1 MKRVLIT
8 GATGFIGYELAHQ
21 LCALGHR
28 PRLLVRRASRGA
40 LFATLDAEMV
50 HGDLSRPSSLA
61 RAVEGVD
68 TVFHLG
74 ARATFESYA
83 RLAPT
88 NVVGTEALMRASV
101 GAGVERFV
109 FASSMFVH
117 GSSSEPISASTQPTP
132 SLDYG
137 RAKLEAEQAL
147 RAIAEESGVRLGIV
161 RLPHVYGPQSI
172 LFHQIRSGLV
182 IFPGSMRNLFAHLHV
197 ADAARLLI
205 EVARQEWTG
214 TSAVADQQPVS
225 WIEFFDVLRDYYP
238 RFHFLRIPEWLGHLG
253 AVAAMPFVRL
263 RGGPTMYTRGTVTGF
278 NLNLPV
284 EPDLV
289 WSELGTKPRYRSI
302 HEGIPAALD
311 GSLHFR
317 WRHPVLD
324 REGVKQNHDL
334 LNSLPTRA

>member
-1 MKRVLIT
+1 MEKVLIT

-21 LCALGHR
+21 LCALGYE
-28 PRLLVRRASRGA
+28 PRLLIRRPSRGA
-40 LFATLDAEMV
+40 LFTALNAELLQ
-50 HGDLSRPSSLA
+50 GDLSRPQSLE

-88 NVVGTEALMRASV
+88 NVTGAERLMSAAVR
-101 GAGVERFV
+101 AGVTRFV

-117 GSSSEPISASTQPTP
+117 ESTEQPISASTEPNP
-132 SLDYG
+132 ALDYG
-137 RAKLEAEQAL
+137 RAKLEAERRLQAMADACGMKL
-147 RAIAEESGVRLGIV
+147 ASV

-182 IFPGSMRNLFAHLHV
+182 IFPGSMRNVFSHLHV

-205 EVARQEWTG
+205 EVARTEWTG
-214 TSAVADQQPVS
+214 ASAVADQEPVD
-225 WIEFFDVLRDYYP
+225 WVEFFGVLSDYYP
-238 RFHFLRIPEWLGHLG
+238 RFHMLRIPQWLGHVG
-253 AVAAMPFVRL
+253 ALAATPFVRL
-263 RGGPTMYTRGTVTGF
+263 RGGPSMYTRDTVTGF

-284 EPDLV
+284 EPALI
-289 WSELGTKPRYRSI
+289 WSDVGAKPQYRSI
-302 HEGIPAALD
+302 HDGIPAALD

-324 REGVKQNHDL
+324 REGIKQSHDL
-334 LNSLPTRA
+334 LNALPSRV